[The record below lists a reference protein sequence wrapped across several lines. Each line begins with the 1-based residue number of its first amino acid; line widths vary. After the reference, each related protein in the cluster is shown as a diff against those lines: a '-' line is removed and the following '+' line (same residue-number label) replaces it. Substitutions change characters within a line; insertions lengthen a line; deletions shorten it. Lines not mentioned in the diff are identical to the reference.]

1 MCEKK
6 RTKQHYC
13 CSALFLHCLSGY
25 GDIMFYCLINENRTV
40 SELFYFSPKLFFA
53 RFFCHFSTAMIK
65 LLTHK
70 LGGKN
75 SRYRLIPAVCYVFN
89 YR

>member
-40 SELFYFSPKLFFA
+40 SGFFRVIFQGGIQKISLNFSLEN
-53 RFFCHFSTAMIK
+53 RIE
-65 LLTHK
+65 
-70 LGGKN
+70 
-75 SRYRLIPAVCYVFN
+75 
-89 YR
+89 